1 MGAVLDG
8 WFPVLEGIDFLFQFL
23 DGTVQTFDFRKPV
36 LQQIP
41 DTVFFEPLLA
51 ENLLVFLTSHVCGF
65 NDVVF
70 LRGDFYLRKLLKLL
84 LHHDISRSFTHY
96 NQAAD
101 HRQGS
106 GHSEGSRSSRRCSLR
121 QGQHCNAG
129 RDSATSF

>member
-8 WFPVLEGIDFLFQFL
+8 WFPVLDGIDFLFQFL

-41 DTVFFEPLLA
+41 NTVFFEPLLA

-70 LRGDFYLRKLLKLL
+70 FRGHLDLRKLLKFL
-84 LHHDISRSFTHY
+84 LHHDISHSFT
-96 NQAAD
+96 
-101 HRQGS
+101 
-106 GHSEGSRSSRRCSLR
+106 L
-121 QGQHCNAG
+121 
-129 RDSATSF
+129 

>member
-1 MGAVLDG
+1 MLIMSLGCLQFSRESCLLYAFLLG
-8 WFPVLEGIDFLFQFL
+8 YLPSIFCDF
-23 DGTVQTFDFRKPV
+23 GEKP
-36 LQQIP
+36 I
-41 DTVFFEPLLA
+41 
-51 ENLLVFLTSHVCGF
+51 
-65 NDVVF
+65 
-70 LRGDFYLRKLLKLL
+70 DFYLQ
-84 LHHDISRSFTHY
+84 DSFTHY